1 MIKRAISAAA
11 VLLLVA
17 ATGSLASEAVPDA
30 HKRESFRRFIVL
42 MGAEAQYHQAIE
54 IFLSNFKDGF
64 ERGLKKGLENLEE
77 NDAETYAKAT
87 AIAGEAINQYVSS
100 LKEAMA
106 TIAPFPE
113 LVEEVYYPVFAA
125 QFTAQEFD
133 DLSRF
138 YESPLGRKLASQ
150 GPQLM
155 QQSAAKFNDKYGA
168 KLEEQA
174 IGLAKEQ
181 FGAIREKLE
190 DLKQNEEAGH

>member
-17 ATGSLASEAVPDA
+17 ATAGLASEPVPDA
-30 HKRESFRRFIVL
+30 QKRESFRKFIVL
-42 MGAEAQYHQAIE
+42 TGAEAQYNQAIE

-64 ERGLKKGLENLEE
+64 ERGLKRGLENLEE
-77 NDAETYAKAT
+77 KDAETYAKAT
-87 AIAGEAINQYVSS
+87 AIAGEAINQYVSN

-138 YESPLGRKLASQ
+138 YESPLGKKFASQ
-150 GPQLM
+150 GPHLM
-155 QQSAAKFNDKYGA
+155 QQSAATFNDKYGT
-168 KLEEQA
+168 KLEERA
-174 IGLAKEQ
+174 VGLAKEQ
-181 FGAIREKLE
+181 FGAIQGKLE
-190 DLKQNEEAGH
+190 ALKQSEEAQH

>member
-1 MIKRAISAAA
+1 MIKRAILAAA
-11 VLLLVA
+11 ALLLVA
-17 ATGSLASEAVPDA
+17 ATGSLASEPVPDA
-30 HKRESFRRFIVL
+30 QKRESFRRFIAL
-42 MGAEAQYHQAIE
+42 MGAEAQYHQAID

-64 ERGLKKGLENLEE
+64 ERGLKRGLENLGEK
-77 NDAETYAKAT
+77 DAETFAKAT
-87 AIAGEAINQYVSS
+87 ALASEAINQYVSK

-113 LVEEVYYPVFAA
+113 LVEEVYYPVFAS
-125 QFTAQEFD
+125 QFTAQDFD

-138 YESPLGRKLASQ
+138 YESPLGKKFASQ

-155 QQSAAKFNDKYGA
+155 QQSAATFNDKYGA

-190 DLKQNEEAGH
+190 ALKRSEEAGH